1 MATKTK
7 KTKTTPKG
15 GKTAAPRRAPAKGGQ
30 AGQAAKTK
38 YFEGVGRRKTAV
50 ARVRFYPGAG
60 SDFIVNGLDYKTY
73 FPVLRFQK
81 KAVAPLGLA
90 SAKGGV
96 EIKVRGGG
104 VMAQSEAVTLGLA
117 RALIKFEPEFKKE
130 FRAFGY
136 LTRDSRMVE
145 RKKFGLKKA
154 RRAPQWRKR

>member
-1 MATKTK
+1 MAKKEATTK
-7 KTKTTPKG
+7 KAAVKSASG
-15 GKTAAPRRAPAKGGQ
+15 GKTATKKPTA
-30 AGQAAKTK
+30 AGQAAKKK
-38 YFEGVGRRKTAV
+38 YFEGVGRRKTAI

-60 SDFIVNGLDYKTY
+60 SDFIVNGLDYKAY

-81 KAVAPLGLA
+81 KAIAPLGLA

-96 EIKVRGGG
+96 EVKVRGGG

>member
-7 KTKTTPKG
+7 TTSKG
-15 GKTAAPRRAPAKGGQ
+15 SKVSVTRLRS
-30 AGQAAKTK
+30 GQAAKKK
-38 YFEGVGRRKTAV
+38 YFEGVGRRKTAI

-60 SDFIVNGLDYKTY
+60 SDFIVNGLDYKAY

-81 KAVAPLGLA
+81 KAIAPLGLA

-96 EIKVRGGG
+96 EVKVRGGG

-145 RKKFGLKKA
+145 LKKFGLKKA